1 MSMIKCQF
9 YFLLPAPSVEE
20 EKSTVAAV
28 PSDGN
33 RQSVKRP
40 DPEVV
45 DLTKKVEVSQE
56 SLWCVCWI
64 TKKGF
69 RQIWRIT
76 VTASFPASI
85 ISSKY
90 TRTMPMQIVFP
101 ISMIAVG
108 VAGAGGLVVV
118 CNKML
123 YGKVGFCD
131 GDDDTVELPPCD
143 DRWI

>member
-64 TKKGF
+64 TKKEAPPNLGNN
-69 RQIWRIT
+69 R
-76 VTASFPASI
+76 
-85 ISSKY
+85 Y
-90 TRTMPMQIVFP
+90 CVFP
-101 ISMIAVG
+101 CFHFFQQIH
-108 VAGAGGLVVV
+108 
-118 CNKML
+118 
-123 YGKVGFCD
+123 
-131 GDDDTVELPPCD
+131 
-143 DRWI
+143 